1 MKSETAPFSRSIRTK
16 WEAWVVR
23 LIASLTAIMGVLN
36 LLSASRPA
44 ILWRLQ
50 VVEKVFPLVVRRGS
64 HFTSVLAGFAL
75 ILLSIQLSRRKRIA
89 WFITVIVLSLSSVTH
104 LIKNLNYEEA
114 ILSAFII
121 ILLLLAKDL
130 FYALS
135 DPPSLFQG
143 MRTLILAFFFVLLYG
158 TSGLYFLT
166 HHFQSTISLSTA
178 LKEALFLAVF
188 YAPSELQA
196 STGYGRYFIDSVY
209 GLSLITY
216 SYSFYLLA
224 RPVLMRQPASEAER
238 QRASQIIQTYGRTSL
253 ARICLLG
260 DKSYFFSS
268 GGSVIAYVAKG
279 RGAVVLG
286 DPIGPIEDVFGAIQE
301 FQAFCEKND
310 WIAAYYQTTPDYI
323 EEYKRCGYETLCIG
337 SEAIVDLASFTLE
350 GGENKSLRTAVNKLR
365 RLNYQSIMLEPP
377 IDKEYL
383 EELRSISNEW
393 LTLMHG
399 TEKRF
404 SVGWFDE
411 NYIRSERVMICTSP
425 EGEIIAFANVLPAYQ
440 KKEVSID
447 LMRRRKNSPNGT
459 MEFLF
464 VALFEWAREH
474 HYETF
479 SLGLSAL
486 AGIGETPNSPIPEKI
501 LRLMYEH
508 LTRFYNFKGLHEF
521 KEKFHPNWE
530 PRYLVYPGVENL
542 LEVITALIR
551 ADSGDDFWWTYLQK
565 H

>member
-1 MKSETAPFSRSIRTK
+1 
-16 WEAWVVR
+16 
-23 LIASLTAIMGVLN
+23 
-36 LLSASRPA
+36 
-44 ILWRLQ
+44 
-50 VVEKVFPLVVRRGS
+50 
-64 HFTSVLAGFAL
+64 
-75 ILLSIQLSRRKRIA
+75 
-89 WFITVIVLSLSSVTH
+89 
-104 LIKNLNYEEA
+104 
-114 ILSAFII
+114 
-121 ILLLLAKDL
+121 
-130 FYALS
+130 
-135 DPPSLFQG
+135 
-143 MRTLILAFFFVLLYG
+143 
-158 TSGLYFLT
+158 
-166 HHFQSTISLSTA
+166 
-178 LKEALFLAVF
+178 
-188 YAPSELQA
+188 
-196 STGYGRYFIDSVY
+196 
-209 GLSLITY
+209 
-216 SYSFYLLA
+216 
-224 RPVLMRQPASEAER
+224 
-238 QRASQIIQTYGRTSL
+238 
-253 ARICLLG
+253 
-260 DKSYFFSS
+260 
-268 GGSVIAYVAKG
+268 
-279 RGAVVLG
+279 LG

-310 WIAAYYQTTPDYI
+310 WIAAYYQTAPDYI